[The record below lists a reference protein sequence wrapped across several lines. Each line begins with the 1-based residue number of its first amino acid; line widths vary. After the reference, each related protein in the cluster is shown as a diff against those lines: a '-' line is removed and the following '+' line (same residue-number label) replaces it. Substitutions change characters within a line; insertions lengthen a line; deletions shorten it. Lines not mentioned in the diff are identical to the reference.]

1 MLKKI
6 QALVQSR
13 SHLALATAG
22 PDARPHVSL
31 MAYAAA
37 PDAAEFWLATLADT
51 RKYRNLLANPRASLL
66 IDDRGGADTGCG
78 GGPRLAL
85 TVEATLLPFAT
96 EESRA
101 AARRILLEK
110 HGNLA
115 EFLALDGAELLRLS
129 ALRFQLLSGLTE
141 VFLLEAEKTLDASG
155 RKA

>member
-37 PDAAEFWLATLADT
+37 PDASEFWLATLADT
-51 RKYRNLLANPRASLL
+51 QKYRNLSANPRAGLL
-66 IDDRGGADTGCG
+66 IDDRDGADTGCG

-85 TVEATLLPFAT
+85 TVEAALVPFAT
-96 EESRA
+96 A
-101 AARRILLEK
+101 AAREAAQRILLEK
-110 HGNLA
+110 HRNLA
-115 EFLALDGAELLRLS
+115 GFLALEGVGLLRLS

-141 VFLLEAEKTLDASG
+141 VFLLEAEKMLDASG

>member
-37 PDAAEFWLATLADT
+37 PDASEFWLATLADT

-66 IDDRGGADTGCG
+66 IDDRGAAQ
-78 GGPRLAL
+78 GGPDGGPSLAL
-85 TVEATLLPFAT
+85 TVEAALLPFAT
-96 EESRA
+96 VADRDV
-101 AARRILLEK
+101 ARGILLKK
-110 HGNLA
+110 HAKLSG
-115 EFLALDGAELLRLS
+115 FLAGEGVELLRLAS
-129 ALRFQLLSGLTE
+129 LRFQLLSGLTE

-155 RKA
+155 